1 MKKWLWLLSIF
12 QLCIGVAAVAAYI
25 VIAHSDEPLGKWTV
39 TLVLAIAFIALGIMG
54 IVDRVKEKKRGGRS
68 GVDR

>member
-1 MKKWLWLLSIF
+1 MKKWLWLSSIF
-12 QLCIGVAAVAAYI
+12 QLCIGVAAVVAYV

-54 IVDRVKEKKRGGRS
+54 IVDWVKGKKRGGSS
-68 GVDR
+68 GGR